1 MLAASTMLK
10 HLVLGALDTMKV
22 VLAAAA
28 MVQAMTAED
37 SIMGKVNRMPVG
49 VVAGSNIPMGDV
61 EVANLIAVAPG
72 LLAVTKAPKFVTTA
86 AGAGLELGDSNSFVV
101 DTGSAYHNVFD
112 RSILHHFKPV
122 TEGQERGIHM
132 PNGMVEPILGTG
144 SVYLEV
150 KTPCGGDDTI
160 ILKDVQWAPGLKFNL
175 LSENTAKY
183 KGARFEDNKGGGKL
197 LYKPGEAIPC
207 VLCELHKN
215 VHVMKC
221 RPIPVE
227 PTELAQQSMVLLSG
241 ATASEVKQNEAE
253 RLHRALGHP
262 GNSALVKTLEGHVE
276 GISVTPEAVKQL
288 GSCEQCLAG
297 KQTRNPFPDSGRA
310 TDWKLGELIVFD
322 LFVAPANVVSQH
334 GYKYQLTAVD
344 YYSNNTK
351 CFRTDRGGEFLN
363 NDVVDYCNELGIQL
377 ELTTTYTSQQNGLAE
392 RMHLIIFNKVR
403 AMLVDSGIDKQHWA
417 EAVGT
422 AAYVY
427 NRTASS
433 ATPGG
438 KTPYEC
444 YWDMGYSKC
453 SKAWRVLLP
462 SGLVSESRDVVFPA
476 DKFTAGK
483 LLAHHGNSPA
493 TLPATSSPPPT
504 PQHEH
509 DSDNSGD
516 DEDSSTESDFS
527 EDEGDTPH
535 EGAEGA
541 AENVGIAQGAATA
554 IRTSNTVRR
563 PPVRLTLLAG
573 ATAEESVTLRAADDA
588 LKVDWF
594 RGERA
599 GQHPIPQTMEEMR
612 KHPYHKGYEDAI
624 IVEMESIKARGVLE
638 PVRWEPGLKVID
650 TKVVFDEKV
659 DEKGLIT
666 SLKARLVAKGFRQ
679 SKGKDYT
686 EIWAPVSKHS
696 SLRAVLAVAAAKDWI
711 LHQVDVKTA
720 FLHANLDEELYVR
733 VPADLQGGG
742 GTFRLRKAIYGLK
755 EASRAWYKHLKGIM
769 EGMGFHQS
777 TVDPGVYLKDA
788 GTDQMVVAVT
798 WVDDIVIASKQLHL
812 VEEVEHDVLYRFGME
827 SCKWQKVPLNPK
839 VKVTRE
845 VGEKLDKDGLRLYQE
860 KVGSL
865 QYLATCTRPDI
876 SFAVGLL
883 GRFCKCP
890 TTFHMDLADQVLLYI
905 AWTRD
910 MGLEFGGRKPNFI
923 VYSDS
928 DFWGETDERRSTTG
942 FVCILSGGAVDWNSR
957 LQQTVAVSTCEAEY
971 QAAGEAVRAALW
983 WRKLLPDLGIET
995 GVVDIRGDNQST
1007 LAVISNPISSDKT
1020 KHIDT
1025 IHHFTRERVEMGEVK
1040 FSYCSTEEMVADILT
1055 KALERNKLEK
1065 FRSMMGVISW
1075 D

>member
-1 MLAASTMLK
+1 MSGDINSPELSFALK
-10 HLVLGALDTMKV
+10 
-22 VLAAAA
+22 
-28 MVQAMTAED
+28 
-37 SIMGKVNRMPVG
+37 
-49 VVAGSNIPMGDV
+49 
-61 EVANLIAVAPG
+61 
-72 LLAVTKAPKFVTTA
+72 
-86 AGAGLELGDSNSFVV
+86 
-101 DTGSAYHNVFD
+101 
-112 RSILHHFKPV
+112 
-122 TEGQERGIHM
+122 
-132 PNGMVEPILGTG
+132 PN
-144 SVYLEV
+144 
-150 KTPCGGDDTI
+150 
-160 ILKDVQWAPGLKFNL
+160 
-175 LSENTAKY
+175 
-183 KGARFEDNKGGGKL
+183 
-197 LYKPGEAIPC
+197 AI
-207 VLCELHKN
+207 
-215 VHVMKC
+215 
-221 RPIPVE
+221 
-227 PTELAQQSMVLLSG
+227 
-241 ATASEVKQNEAE
+241 
-253 RLHRALGHP
+253 
-262 GNSALVKTLEGHVE
+262 
-276 GISVTPEAVKQL
+276 
-288 GSCEQCLAG
+288 
-297 KQTRNPFPDSGRA
+297 
-310 TDWKLGELIVFD
+310 
-322 LFVAPANVVSQH
+322 
-334 GYKYQLTAVD
+334 
-344 YYSNNTK
+344 
-351 CFRTDRGGEFLN
+351 GGEFLN

-377 ELTTTYTSQQNGLAE
+377 ELTTAYTSQQNGLAE
-392 RMHLIIFNKVR
+392 RMHLTIFNKVR

-417 EAVGT
+417 EAAGT

-444 YWDMGYSKC
+444 YWGKKPDISNLRPFGDVAMVMTMSRYARDGKMGPVSVKGRLMGYSKC

-483 LLAHHGNSPA
+483 LLAQHGNSSA
-493 TLPATSSPPPT
+493 TLLATSSPPPP

-509 DSDNSGD
+509 DSDSSGD

-535 EGAEGA
+535 QGQHAAEGA

-554 IRTSNTVRR
+554 IRTNNRVRR

-599 GQHPIPQTMEEMR
+599 GQHPIPQQTMEEMR
-612 KHPYHKGYEDAI
+612 KHLFHKGYEDAI

-638 PVRWEPGLKVID
+638 PVRWERGLKVIG
-650 TKVVFDEKV
+650 TKVIFDEKV

-711 LHQVDVKTA
+711 LHQ
-720 FLHANLDEELYVR
+720 
-733 VPADLQGGG
+733 
-742 GTFRLRKAIYGLK
+742 
-755 EASRAWYKHLKGIM
+755 GIM
-769 EGMGFHQS
+769 EGMGFHLS
-777 TVDPGVYLKDA
+777 TADPGVYLKDA

-812 VEEVEHDVLYRFGME
+812 VEEVEHGLEKDMQIKKQGDLKHHLGMEIQRQGSKILLTQKTYIQDVLYRFGME
-827 SCKWQKVPLNPK
+827 SCKGQKVPLNPK

-923 VYSDS
+923 VYSDN
-928 DFWGETDERRSTTG
+928 DFGGETDERRSTTG

-971 QAAGEAVRAALW
+971 QAAGAAVRAALW

-995 GVVDIRGDNQST
+995 GVVDIRET
-1007 LAVISNPISSDKT
+1007 
-1020 KHIDT
+1020 
-1025 IHHFTRERVEMGEVK
+1025 
-1040 FSYCSTEEMVADILT
+1040 T
-1055 KALERNKLEK
+1055 KAL
-1065 FRSMMGVISW
+1065 W
-1075 D
+1075 H

>member
-1 MLAASTMLK
+1 MMRECPYKDIISSA
-10 HLVLGALDTMKV
+10 
-22 VLAAAA
+22 
-28 MVQAMTAED
+28 
-37 SIMGKVNRMPVG
+37 I
-49 VVAGSNIPMGDV
+49 
-61 EVANLIAVAPG
+61 ANHKRDVAPG
-72 LLAVTKAPKFVTTA
+72 LLAVTKAPKFVTIA
-86 AGAGLELGDSNSFVV
+86 AGAGLEVGDNNSFVV

-122 TEGQERGIHM
+122 TEGQERGIQM

-160 ILKDVQWAPGLKFNL
+160 ILREVQWAPCLKFNL

-183 KGARFEDNKGGGKL
+183 KGARFEDSKGGGKL
-197 LYKPGEAIPC
+197 LYKPGEAIPS

-227 PTELAQQSMVLLSG
+227 PAELAQQSMVLLSG
-241 ATASEVKQNEAE
+241 ATASEVKQYEAE

-262 GNSALVKTLEGHVE
+262 GNSALGKTLEGHVE
-276 GISVTPEAVKQL
+276 GTSVTPEAVKQL
-288 GSCEQCLAG
+288 GACEQCLAG

-310 TDWKLGELIVFD
+310 ADWKLGELIVFD
-322 LFVAPANVVSQH
+322 LFVAPTNVVSQH
-334 GYKYQLTAVD
+334 GFKYQLTAVD
-344 YYSNNTK
+344 FYSRYCLVSFLTHKHEAVNSIKKIHAYVERQTGGRTK
-351 CFRTDRGGEFLN
+351 SFRTDRGGEFLN

-377 ELTTTYTSQQNGLAE
+377 ELTTPYTSQQNGLAE
-392 RMHLIIFNKVR
+392 RMHLTIFNKVR

-417 EAVGT
+417 EAAGT

-438 KTPYEC
+438 KTPFEC
-444 YWDMGYSKC
+444 YWGKKPDISNLRPFGDVAMVMTMPRYARDGKMGPISVKGRLMGYSKC
-453 SKAWRVLLP
+453 YKAWRVLLP
-462 SGLVSESRDVVFPA
+462 TGLVSESRDVVFPA
-476 DKFTAGK
+476 DKFTARN
-483 LLAHHGNSPA
+483 LLAQHGNSPA
-493 TLPATSSPPPT
+493 TLPAASSSPPP
-504 PQHEH
+504 PQHEQ
-509 DSDNSGD
+509 DSDSSGS
-516 DEDSSTESDFS
+516 DEDSSKEYDFS

-535 EGAEGA
+535 QGQPTAEG
-541 AENVGIAQGAATA
+541 VAQGATTT
-554 IRTSNTVRR
+554 IRTSSRVRR
-563 PPVRLTLLAG
+563 PLVRLTLLEG
-573 ATAEESVTLRAADDA
+573 ATTEESVTLRAADDA

-599 GQHPIPQTMEEMR
+599 GQHPIPQTMEQMR

-638 PVRWEPGLKVID
+638 PVRWERGLKVID

-686 EIWAPVSKHS
+686 EVWAPVSKHS

-733 VPADLQGGG
+733 VPADLPGGG

-755 EASRAWYKHLKGIM
+755 QASRAWYKHLKGIM

-777 TVDPGVYLKDA
+777 TADPGVYLKDA
-788 GTDQMVVAVT
+788 GTDQMVVVVT
-798 WVDDIVIASKQLHL
+798 WVDDIVIASKLPNL
-812 VEEVEHDVLYRFGME
+812 VVEVESGLEQHMEIKRQGDLKHHLGMEIQRQGNKILLTQKTYTQDVLYRFGME
-827 SCKWQKVPLNPK
+827 SCKGQKVLLNSK

-845 VGEKLDKDGLRLYQE
+845 AGEKLDKDGLKLYQE

-865 QYLATCTRPDI
+865 QNLATCSRPYI

-890 TTFHMDLADQVLLYI
+890 TTFHMELADQVLSYI

-928 DFWGETDERRSTTG
+928 DFGGETDERRSTTG

-971 QAAGEAVRAALW
+971 QAAGAAVRA
-983 WRKLLPDLGIET
+983 
-995 GVVDIRGDNQST
+995 VVEEVATRSGD
-1007 LAVISNPISSDKT
+1007 
-1020 KHIDT
+1020 
-1025 IHHFTRERVEMGEVK
+1025 
-1040 FSYCSTEEMVADILT
+1040 
-1055 KALERNKLEK
+1055 
-1065 FRSMMGVISW
+1065 
-1075 D
+1075 